1 MKRSFYR
8 KIGGYR
14 MNVEKLKQEYQDT
27 ISELQNDIL
36 ILQSR
41 IKHAKNELINVETEE
56 DLEHFRKG
64 NDLEDGLKH
73 ISLF

>member
-1 MKRSFYR
+1 
-8 KIGGYR
+8 
-14 MNVEKLKQEYQDT
+14 MNVKKLKQEYRNTLD
-27 ISELQNDIL
+27 ELQNDIL
-36 ILQSR
+36 FLQSK
-41 IKHAKNELINVETEE
+41 IKKAKNELINVETEK